1 MTSAPPSPPHRTGTS
16 SSSSSNPTQSQSNAS
31 ASAQAPPPKPPAP
44 AVSILPGQLARVYS
58 FAHPV
63 LLLGLLAVR
72 FKKFVEDPVSE
83 LFGDLP
89 VLAGLQVLYAVVC
102 LPPAGAPS
110 SKGTTVESSL
120 GGSEGTV
127 LKPGRIGLRR
137 KHAKEAG
144 ISVKVVPALIS
155 LTLTTLLATP
165 ILSILLV
172 LFGAPLT
179 THNLETL
186 LCAAHMAVLSATAL
200 VYVHG
205 VDGSTW
211 REVWGVGRPADAV
224 WGGAL
229 GTGVG
234 AWFGAVPIPLDWDRP
249 WQAYPITILTG
260 AYIGYALGSL
270 ISRSSCLYGKRIQ
283 FTPEVEEDMDKKTE

>member
-1 MTSAPPSPPHRTGTS
+1 M
-16 SSSSSNPTQSQSNAS
+16 
-31 ASAQAPPPKPPAP
+31 
-44 AVSILPGQLARVYS
+44 
-58 FAHPV
+58 

-144 ISVKVVPALIS
+144 ISVKVVVR
-155 LTLTTLLATP
+155 
-165 ILSILLV
+165 ILWPVNQLHNTDNDS
-172 LFGAPLT
+172 PL
-179 THNLETL
+179 
-186 LCAAHMAVLSATAL
+186 
-200 VYVHG
+200 
-205 VDGSTW
+205 
-211 REVWGVGRPADAV
+211 
-224 WGGAL
+224 
-229 GTGVG
+229 
-234 AWFGAVPIPLDWDRP
+234 
-249 WQAYPITILTG
+249 
-260 AYIGYALGSL
+260 
-270 ISRSSCLYGKRIQ
+270 
-283 FTPEVEEDMDKKTE
+283 

>member
-1 MTSAPPSPPHRTGTS
+1 MTSTPPSPPHRTGTS
-16 SSSSSNPTQSQSNAS
+16 SSSSSSNPTQYSQAN

-63 LLLGLLAVR
+63 LLLALLAVR
-72 FKKFVEDPVSE
+72 FGKFVEDPVGE
-83 LFGDLP
+83 LLGDLP
-89 VLAGLQVLYAVVC
+89 VLAGLQMLYAVLC

-110 SKGTTVESSL
+110 SKAGGGEASSS
-120 GGSEGTV
+120 GEGTV
-127 LKPGRIGLRR
+127 LRPGRVGLRR
-137 KHAKEAG
+137 KHAKEVG
-144 ISVKVVPALIS
+144 ISVKVVPALIA

-179 THNLETL
+179 THNLETI

-211 REVWGVGRPADAV
+211 REVWGVARPADAV

-260 AYIGYALGSL
+260 AYIGYAVGSL
-270 ISRSSCLYGKRIQ
+270 ISRSSWLFGKRIQ
-283 FTPEVEEDMDKKTE
+283 FTPEVEEDMDKKAE